1 MASSSTSQLS
11 SIYSLEYIQQLYS
24 KYDFDNYELPANST
38 RLIEKLQS
46 LVSSPNYN
54 KTPVFKKKFNGG
66 GNQSKRMLYK
76 NKFNKNYKTNNNYDN
91 KSRSYTRGKGGF
103 RGARRKNPRA
113 MTDEEWNKVKDFEV
127 KKVVKKKSVFECEIS
142 NLKMEMNKITDDNYS
157 SIFDNITLKLDMIID
172 ELSDE
177 NYEMLCFSI
186 FEIASSN
193 SFYSSVYAK
202 LYNDLSIKY
211 PKLNIMFDVKLESY
225 MKGFENLQIG
235 DDKSENM
242 VDETVTAS
250 GGDENSEYN
259 ILCKV
264 NNDIQKLTSL
274 TKFIISLVH
283 YKNNIMKD
291 KMIAMLFS
299 LLQKFIVNIQKED
312 QTLICETYIEI
323 ICIILETGY
332 HDLKECE
339 RFDEIIEDFTEIGEY
354 KPKNYKSFTN
364 KASFRVMDVLD
375 FIEEQ

>member
-1 MASSSTSQLS
+1 MASSSAAQFS

-24 KYDFDNYELPANST
+24 KIDFDNHELPANST

-54 KTPVFKKKFNGG
+54 KTPVFKKKFNGSN
-66 GNQSKRMLYK
+66 GNRRQLYK

-91 KSRSYTRGKGGF
+91 RNHSYGRGKGGF
-103 RGARRKNPRA
+103 RGARRKNPKA
-113 MTDEEWNKVKDFEV
+113 MTDEEWDKVKNFEV
-127 KKVVKKKSVFECEIS
+127 KKVVKVKSEFEGEIS
-142 NLKMEMNKITDDNYS
+142 NLKMEMNKITNDNYET
-157 SIFDNITLKLDMIID
+157 IFDNITLKLDMIID

-202 LYNDLSIKY
+202 LYNDMSTKY
-211 PKLNIMFDVKLESY
+211 PKLNSMFDTKLENY
-225 MKGFENLQIG
+225 MKGFENLNIG
-235 DDKSENM
+235 GGSKNVDDGASG
-242 VDETVTAS
+242 S
-250 GGDENSEYN
+250 GGDNVSEYD
-259 ILCKV
+259 ILCNV

-283 YKNNIMKD
+283 YKGTEMKD
-291 KMIAMLFS
+291 KMISMLFS
-299 LLQKFIVNIQKED
+299 LLQKFEVNIQKED

-332 HDLKECE
+332 HDLKDCA
-339 RFDEIIEDFTEIGEY
+339 RFDEIIEDFTEIGDY